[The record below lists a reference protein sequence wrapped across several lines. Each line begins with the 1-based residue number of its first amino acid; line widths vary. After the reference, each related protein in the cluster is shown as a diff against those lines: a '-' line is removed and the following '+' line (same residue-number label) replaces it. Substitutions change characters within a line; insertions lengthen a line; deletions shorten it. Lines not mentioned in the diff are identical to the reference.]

1 MAQQNEIHQLYA
13 RALQDN
19 TVLAQQLALAV
30 SERDQLRVGYYMVLW
45 GFFWLSTRPLLL
57 LFGGRGG
64 VSAYRA
70 AKAAHRHRRGVRRQ
84 KLVAFVLS
92 GGFLL

>member
-30 SERDQLRVGYYMVLW
+30 SERDQLRVG
-45 GFFWLSTRPLLL
+45 
-57 LFGGRGG
+57 
-64 VSAYRA
+64 
-70 AKAAHRHRRGVRRQ
+70 
-84 KLVAFVLS
+84 
-92 GGFLL
+92 

>member
-45 GFFWLSTRPLLL
+45 WFFWLSVVVVVW
-57 LFGGRGG
+57 G
-64 VSAYRA
+64 
-70 AKAAHRHRRGVRRQ
+70 KRRGVGLPCSQ
-84 KLVAFVLS
+84 GCAPAP
-92 GGFLL
+92 